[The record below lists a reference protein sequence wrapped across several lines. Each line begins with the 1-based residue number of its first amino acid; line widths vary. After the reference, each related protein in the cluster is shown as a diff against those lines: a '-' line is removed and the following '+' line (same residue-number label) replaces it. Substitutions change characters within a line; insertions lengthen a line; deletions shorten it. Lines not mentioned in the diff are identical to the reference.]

1 MATNFRILAWRILWT
16 GEPGKLL
23 FMGSQRVRRNLA
35 TTHSTGRMRT
45 CSESSPEVVSFFGL
59 GNLFI
64 ITFNWFFFFFQYSWF
79 TMLCQ
84 FLVYS
89 KMNHLC
95 IYIYPLP
102 FGLPSHSNDHTTL
115 SRVHYMWNLEKMY
128 KRTSWQSRSKDTDI
142 ENKCMDAKGEGGGER
157 NWD

>member
-1 MATNFRILAWRILWT
+1 MLFQEQYFSLCIRLILEEEMATNFRILAWRILWT

-64 ITFNWFFFFFQYSWF
+64 IIFNWFFFFLVQ
-79 TMLCQ
+79 
-84 FLVYS
+84 LVYNAVLVS
-89 KMNHLC
+89 SVQQNESSV
-95 IYIYPLP
+95 YIHISSP
-102 FGLPSHSNDHTTL
+102 F
-115 SRVHYMWNLEKMY
+115 W
-128 KRTSWQSRSKDTDI
+128 TSFPFK
-142 ENKCMDAKGEGGGER
+142 
-157 NWD
+157 

>member
-1 MATNFRILAWRILWT
+1 MLFQEQYFSLCIRLILEEEMATNFRILAWRILWT

-64 ITFNWFFFFFQYSWF
+64 IIFNWFFFFFLVQ
-79 TMLCQ
+79 
-84 FLVYS
+84 LVYNAVLVS
-89 KMNHLC
+89 SVQQSESVIH
-95 IYIYPLP
+95 IH
-102 FGLPSHSNDHTTL
+102 GSTL
-115 SRVHYMWNLEKMY
+115 F
-128 KRTSWQSRSKDTDI
+128 
-142 ENKCMDAKGEGGGER
+142 
-157 NWD
+157 